1 MKTSRRKIFLVLL
14 LLPFFISM
22 VSADEEHSSNI
33 RDFIGKTVNFIVLF
47 GGLAYFLYKPIRN
60 FLQKRSEEIEQGLKE
75 AGEAQ
80 REAEMKLREA
90 STRLATLE
98 DEIEKLKKE
107 AEIEGRKE
115 RERVIQLA
123 QQEAERI
130 KYFAK
135 QEIEMLMRA
144 GIQDLKQYTAE
155 LASALAEERIKKKM
169 SPEDQ
174 SFLIDKSIEKL
185 DELYEKSNSRKKI
198 HSRVS

>member
-22 VSADEEHSSNI
+22 VSADEEHSSNF
-33 RDFIGKTVNFIVLF
+33 RDFIGKAVNFIVLF

-60 FLQKRSEEIEQGLKE
+60 FLQKRSQEIEQGLKE
-75 AGEAQ
+75 AADAQ
-80 REAEMKLREA
+80 REAELKLREA
-90 STRLATLE
+90 NARLATLE

-115 RERVIQLA
+115 REKVIQLA

-185 DELYEKSNSRKKI
+185 DELYEKSYSRKKI

>member
-1 MKTSRRKIFLVLL
+1 MKTPTRKILLILL

-22 VSADEEHSSNI
+22 VSADEEHSSNL
-33 RDFIGKTVNFIVLF
+33 RDFIGKTINFIVLF
-47 GGLAYFLYKPIRN
+47 GGLAYFLFKPIRN
-60 FLQKRSEEIEQGLKE
+60 FLQKRSEEIEQGLKDAE
-75 AGEAQ
+75 DAQ
-80 REAEMKLREA
+80 KEAEMKLREA
-90 STRLATLE
+90 KARLATLE

-115 RERVIQLA
+115 KEKVIQLA

-155 LASALAEERIKKKM
+155 LASALAEQRIKKKM

-174 SFLIDKSIEKL
+174 SFFIDKSIEKL

>member
-1 MKTSRRKIFLVLL
+1 
-14 LLPFFISM
+14 M
-22 VSADEEHSSNI
+22 VSADEEHSSNF

-60 FLQKRSEEIEQGLKE
+60 FLQKRSQEIEQGLKE
-75 AGEAQ
+75 AGDAQ
-80 REAEMKLREA
+80 REAELKLREA
-90 STRLATLE
+90 KARLATLE
-98 DEIEKLKKE
+98 DEVEKLKKE
-107 AEIEGRKE
+107 AEIEGQKE
-115 RERVIQLA
+115 R
-123 QQEAERI
+123 ERI

>member
-1 MKTSRRKIFLVLL
+1 MFLVLL

-22 VSADEEHSSNI
+22 VSADEEHSSNF
-33 RDFIGKTVNFIVLF
+33 RDFMGKTVNFIVLF
-47 GGLAYFLYKPIRN
+47 GSLAYFLYKPIRN
-60 FLQKRSEEIEQGLKE
+60 FLQKRSQEIEQGLKE
-75 AGEAQ
+75 AGDAQ
-80 REAEMKLREA
+80 REAELKLREA
-90 STRLATLE
+90 NARLATLE

-107 AEIEGRKE
+107 AEIESRKE

-135 QEIEMLMRA
+135 QEIEILMREE
-144 GIQDLKQYTAE
+144 IQDLKQYTAE
-155 LASALAEERIKKKM
+155 LASALAEERIKKKL

-174 SFLIDKSIEKL
+174 SFLIDKSIEKF
-185 DELYEKSNSRKKI
+185 DELHEKSNSHKKI

>member
-22 VSADEEHSSNI
+22 VSADEEHSSNV

-60 FLQKRSEEIEQGLKE
+60 FLQKRSVEIEQGLKE
-75 AGEAQ
+75 AGDAQ
-80 REAEMKLREA
+80 REAELKLREA
-90 STRLATLE
+90 NARLATLE

-107 AEIEGRKE
+107 AEIEGNKE

-123 QQEAERI
+123 QQEAEKI

-185 DELYEKSNSRKKI
+185 DELYEKSYSRKKI

>member
-1 MKTSRRKIFLVLL
+1 MKTSRRKILLVLL

-22 VSADEEHSSNI
+22 VSADEEHSSNF

-60 FLQKRSEEIEQGLKE
+60 FLQKRSQEIEQGLKE
-75 AGEAQ
+75 AGDAQ
-80 REAEMKLREA
+80 REAELKLREA
-90 STRLATLE
+90 NARLATLE

-107 AEIEGRKE
+107 AEIEGQKE
-115 RERVIQLA
+115 REKVIQLA

-174 SFLIDKSIEKL
+174 SFFIDKSIGKL

>member
-14 LLPFFISM
+14 LLPFLISM
-22 VSADEEHSSNI
+22 VSADEEHSSNF

-47 GGLAYFLYKPIRN
+47 GGLAYFLYKPVRN
-60 FLQKRSEEIEQGLKE
+60 FLQKRSLEIEQGLKE
-75 AGEAQ
+75 AGDAQ
-80 REAEMKLREA
+80 REAELKLREVNA
-90 STRLATLE
+90 RLATLE

-144 GIQDLKQYTAE
+144 GIKDLKQYTAE

-174 SFLIDKSIEKL
+174 FFLIDKSIEKL
-185 DELYEKSNSRKKI
+185 EELYEKSNSRKKI

>member
-1 MKTSRRKIFLVLL
+1 
-14 LLPFFISM
+14 M
-22 VSADEEHSSNI
+22 VSADEEHSSNF
-33 RDFIGKTVNFIVLF
+33 RDFMGKTVNFIVLF

-60 FLQKRSEEIEQGLKE
+60 FLQKRSEKIEQGLKE
-75 AGEAQ
+75 AGDAQ
-80 REAEMKLREA
+80 RAAELKLREA
-90 STRLATLE
+90 NARLAILE

-107 AEIEGRKE
+107 AEIEGNKE

-123 QQEAERI
+123 QQEAEKI

-155 LASALAEERIKKKM
+155 LASALAEDRIKKKM

-185 DELYEKSNSRKKI
+185 DELYEKSYSRKKI

>member
-22 VSADEEHSSNI
+22 VSADEEHSSNF
-33 RDFIGKTVNFIVLF
+33 RDFIGKAVNFIVLF

-60 FLQKRSEEIEQGLKE
+60 FLQKRSQEIEQGLKE
-75 AGEAQ
+75 AGDAQ
-80 REAEMKLREA
+80 REAELKLREA
-90 STRLATLE
+90 NARLATLE

-115 RERVIQLA
+115 REKVIQLA

-185 DELYEKSNSRKKI
+185 DELYEKSYSRKKI

>member
-22 VSADEEHSSNI
+22 VSADEEHSSNV

-60 FLQKRSEEIEQGLKE
+60 FLQKRSEKIEQGLKE
-75 AGEAQ
+75 AGDAQ
-80 REAEMKLREA
+80 REAELKLREA
-90 STRLATLE
+90 NARLATLE

-123 QQEAERI
+123 QQEAEKI

-185 DELYEKSNSRKKI
+185 DELYEKSNYHKKI

>member
-1 MKTSRRKIFLVLL
+1 MKTPIRKILLILL
-14 LLPFFISM
+14 LLPLFISM
-22 VSADEEHSSNI
+22 ASADEEHSSNFKG
-33 RDFIGKTVNFIVLF
+33 FIGKTINFIVLF
-47 GGLAYFLYKPIRN
+47 GGLAYFLFKPIRN
-60 FLQKRSEEIEQGLKE
+60 FLQKRSEEIEQGLKDAE
-75 AGEAQ
+75 DAQ
-80 REAEMKLREA
+80 KEAELKLREA
-90 STRLATLE
+90 KARLATLE
-98 DEIEKLKKE
+98 DEIEKLEKE
-107 AEIEGRKE
+107 AEIEGSKE
-115 RERVIQLA
+115 KERVIQLA

-169 SPEDQ
+169 SPKDQ

-185 DELYEKSNSRKKI
+185 DELYEKSNSRKKV

>member
-1 MKTSRRKIFLVLL
+1 MKTSRRKILL
-14 LLPFFISM
+14 ILFLLPFFISM
-22 VSADEEHSSNI
+22 VSADEEHSSNFK
-33 RDFIGKTVNFIVLF
+33 DFIGKTINFIVLF
-47 GGLAYFLYKPIRN
+47 GGLAYFLFKPIRN
-60 FLQKRSEEIEQGLKE
+60 FLQKRSQDIEKGLKE
-75 AGEAQ
+75 AEDAQ
-80 REAEMKLREA
+80 REAELKLREA
-90 STRLATLE
+90 KARLATLE
-98 DEIEKLKKE
+98 NEIEKIKKE

-115 RERVIQLA
+115 RERIIQLT

-144 GIQDLKQYTAE
+144 GIQDLKEYTAE

-198 HSRVS
+198 HSRLS

>member
-1 MKTSRRKIFLVLL
+1 MKNPTIKILLILL

-22 VSADEEHSSNI
+22 VSADEEHSSNF
-33 RDFIGKTVNFIVLF
+33 RDFIGKTINFIILF
-47 GGLAYFLYKPIRN
+47 GGLAYFLFKPIRN
-60 FLQKRSEEIEQGLKE
+60 FLQKRSEDIKQGLKDAE
-75 AGEAQ
+75 DAK
-80 REAEMKLREA
+80 REAELKLREA
-90 STRLATLE
+90 KARLATLE
-98 DEIEKLKKE
+98 DEIEKLKKD
-107 AEIEGRKE
+107 AEIEGHKEKE
-115 RERVIQLA
+115 RIIQLA

-169 SPEDQ
+169 SREDQ

-185 DELYEKSNSRKKI
+185 DELYEK
-198 HSRVS
+198 

>member
-1 MKTSRRKIFLVLL
+1 MKTSRRKILLVLL

-22 VSADEEHSSNI
+22 VSPDEEHSSNF

-60 FLQKRSEEIEQGLKE
+60 FLQKRSQEIEQGLKE
-75 AGEAQ
+75 AGDAQ
-80 REAEMKLREA
+80 REAELKVREA
-90 STRLATLE
+90 NARLATLE
-98 DEIEKLKKE
+98 GEIEKLKKK
-107 AEIEGRKE
+107 AEIEGNKE

-123 QQEAERI
+123 QQEGERI

-135 QEIEMLMRA
+135 QEIEMLMHA

-185 DELYEKSNSRKKI
+185 DELYEKPYSHKKI

>member
-1 MKTSRRKIFLVLL
+1 MKDPRRKIFLILL

-22 VSADEEHSSNI
+22 VSADEEHSSNF
-33 RDFIGKTVNFIVLF
+33 RGFIGKTINFIVLF
-47 GGLAYFLYKPIRN
+47 GGLTYLLFKPIRN
-60 FLQKRSEEIEQGLKE
+60 FLQKRSQEIEQGLKKAE
-75 AGEAQ
+75 DAQ
-80 REAEMKLREA
+80 KEAELKLQEA
-90 STRLATLE
+90 KARLTTLE
-98 DEIEKLKKE
+98 NEIKKLKKE

-115 RERVIQLA
+115 KERVIQLA

-144 GIQDLKQYTAE
+144 GIQDLKEYTAG
-155 LASALAEERIKKKM
+155 LASALAEEKIRKKM
-169 SPEDQ
+169 SPKDQ
-174 SFLIDKSIEKL
+174 SFFIDKSIEKL

>member
-1 MKTSRRKIFLVLL
+1 MKIPRRKIFLILF
-14 LLPFFISM
+14 LLPLFISM
-22 VSADEEHSSNI
+22 VSADEQHSSNL
-33 RDFIGKTVNFIVLF
+33 RDFIGKTINFILLF
-47 GGLAYFLYKPIRN
+47 GVLAYFLFKPVRN
-60 FLQKRSEEIEQGLKE
+60 FLQKRSQDIERGLKE
-75 AGEAQ
+75 AADAQ
-80 REAEMKLREA
+80 REAELKLREA
-90 STRLATLE
+90 RTRLAALE
-98 DEIEKLKKE
+98 GEIEKLKKE

-115 RERVIQLA
+115 REKIIQLA

-144 GIQDLKQYTAE
+144 GIRDLKEYTAE
-155 LASALAEERIKKKM
+155 MASALAEERIKKKM

-174 SFLIDKSIEKL
+174 YFLIDKSIEKL

>member
-1 MKTSRRKIFLVLL
+1 MKTSRRKILLVLL

-22 VSADEEHSSNI
+22 VSADEEHSSSF

-60 FLQKRSEEIEQGLKE
+60 FLQKRSQEIEQGLKE
-75 AGEAQ
+75 AGDAQ
-80 REAEMKLREA
+80 REAELKLREA
-90 STRLATLE
+90 NARLATLE

-135 QEIEMLMRA
+135 QEIEMLMHA

>member
-1 MKTSRRKIFLVLL
+1 MKNPKRKIFLILL

-22 VSADEEHSSNI
+22 VSADEEHSSNF
-33 RDFIGKTVNFIVLF
+33 RDFIGKTINFIVLF
-47 GGLAYFLYKPIRN
+47 GGLAYFLFKPIRN
-60 FLQKRSEEIEQGLKE
+60 FLQKRSQEIEQGLKDAE
-75 AGEAQ
+75 DAQ
-80 REAEMKLREA
+80 KEAELKLQEA
-90 STRLATLE
+90 KARLATLE
-98 DEIEKLKKE
+98 NEIEKLKKE

-115 RERVIQLA
+115 KERVIQLA

-135 QEIEMLMRA
+135 QEIEMLMRT
-144 GIQDLKQYTAE
+144 GIQDLKEYTAG
-155 LASALAEERIKKKM
+155 LASALAEEKIRKKM

-174 SFLIDKSIEKL
+174 SFFIDKSIEKL

>member
-1 MKTSRRKIFLVLL
+1 MKTPRRKIFLILL

-22 VSADEEHSSNI
+22 VSADEENSSNF
-33 RDFIGKTVNFIVLF
+33 RDFIGKTINFIVLF
-47 GGLAYFLYKPIRN
+47 GGLAYFLFKPIRN
-60 FLQKRSEEIEQGLKE
+60 FLQKRSEEIEQGLKDAE
-75 AGEAQ
+75 DAQ
-80 REAEMKLREA
+80 REAELKLREA
-90 STRLATLE
+90 KARLATLE

-115 RERVIQLA
+115 KERVIQLA

-174 SFLIDKSIEKL
+174 SFFIDKSIEKL

>member
-1 MKTSRRKIFLVLL
+1 MKISRRKIFFVLL
-14 LLPFFISM
+14 LVPFFISM
-22 VSADEEHSSNI
+22 VSADEEHSSNV
-33 RDFIGKTVNFIVLF
+33 RDFMGKTVNFIVLF

-75 AGEAQ
+75 AGNAQ
-80 REAEMKLREA
+80 REAELKLQEA
-90 STRLATLE
+90 NARLATLE

-107 AEIEGRKE
+107 AEIEGDKE

-174 SFLIDKSIEKL
+174 SFLIDKSIGKL

-198 HSRVS
+198 HSRIS